1 MTKTTNELYISR
13 TCVSDCQHIV
23 GRTPEIWQSAHD
35 AATGMARV
43 YHTVSMLTIYTPAFD
58 RHKSR
63 LLSYKE
69 EVEEMYEQI
78 SKMQARLREISAGAN
93 DALEEIDDVLKH
105 ELDKGM

>member
-1 MTKTTNELYISR
+1 MTKNTNELYLSR
-13 TCVSDCQHIV
+13 TCVGNCQHII
-23 GRTPEIWQSAHD
+23 GRMPEIWQSAHD
-35 AATGMARV
+35 AACGMARV

-58 RHKSR
+58 GHKSR

-69 EVEEMYEQI
+69 EVEDMYEQI
-78 SKMQARLREISAGAN
+78 SRMQQRLREIAAGAN